1 MYMTKKEK
9 LGLDL
14 IYGHAGKRRVY
25 ETYLKSNPE
34 MAQKYL
40 SFIAKNTDAQYIKWD
55 GVKNR
60 FKA

>member
-1 MYMTKKEK
+1 MFMTKKEK